1 MNNMHSNSKAKKHVT
16 SFHEG
21 AMVSDEDEGAKT
33 PESRDE
39 LL

>member
-1 MNNMHSNSKAKKHVT
+1 MSNMLTNNKAKKHVT

-33 PESRDE
+33 PD
-39 LL
+39 